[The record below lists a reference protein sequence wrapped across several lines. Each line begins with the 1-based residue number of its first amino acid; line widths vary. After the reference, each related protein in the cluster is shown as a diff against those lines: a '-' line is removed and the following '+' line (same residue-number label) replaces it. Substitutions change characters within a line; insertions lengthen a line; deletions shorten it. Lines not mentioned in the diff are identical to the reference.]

1 MKHCKFAQ
9 NYYHMADF
17 IRFFIPLYFI
27 LFFTVSF
34 VGISYKVARQ
44 IGKNPNVLPK
54 DGSAYELVGMYFKWV
69 LMALFVYTILVLFFP
84 EDIFTAFKINFLEN
98 NFLQY
103 IGITLMIF
111 ALIWVIIAQLQMKN
125 SWRIGIDNETKTELV
140 THGLFRF
147 SRNPIFLGMTISL
160 VGFFLVFP
168 TIIAF
173 SFLLIGSILI
183 QIQIRLEEEFLL
195 KVHGQIY
202 LTYKKR
208 VKRMLRL
215 Y

>member
-1 MKHCKFAQ
+1 
-9 NYYHMADF
+9 MADF

-27 LFFTVSF
+27 FFFIISF

-54 DGSAYELVGMYFKWV
+54 DDSAYGLVGLYFKLV
-69 LMALFVYTILVLFFP
+69 LLALSIYTILLLFFP
-84 EDIFTAFKINFLEN
+84 EDILPAFKINVLEYN
-98 NFLQY
+98 LIQY
-103 IGITLMIF
+103 TGLDLMMM
-111 ALIWVIIAQLQMKN
+111 ALIWVFIAQLQMKN
-125 SWRIGIDNETKTELV
+125 SWRIGIDHTMKTDLI

-168 TIIAF
+168 TVIALA
-173 SFLLIGSILI
+173 FLLMGSVLM
-183 QIQIRLEEEFLL
+183 QIQIRLEEEHLL
-195 KVHGQIY
+195 KEHGQIY
-202 LTYKKR
+202 LAYKKR
-208 VKRMLRL
+208 VKRMLSF

>member
-1 MKHCKFAQ
+1 MKLRKFAQ

-27 LFFTVSF
+27 VFFTISF
-34 VGISYKVARQ
+34 VGISYKVAKQ

-54 DGSAYELVGMYFKWV
+54 DDSVYGLVGFYFKMT
-69 LMALFVYTILVLFFP
+69 LCVLFIYTMLLLFLP
-84 EDIFTAFKINFLEN
+84 EKIFNAFKITMLEYVP
-98 NFLQY
+98 LQY
-103 IGITLMIF
+103 TGVVIMIF

-125 SWRIGIDNETKTELV
+125 SWRIGVDSTTKTELI

-168 TIIAF
+168 TVIAF
-173 SFLLIGSILI
+173 SFLLIGSILM
-183 QIQIRLEEEFLL
+183 QIQIRIEEEYLL
-195 KVHGQIY
+195 KQHEQIY
-202 LTYKKR
+202 VTYKKR
-208 VKRMLRL
+208 VARMFSL

>member
-1 MKHCKFAQ
+1 
-9 NYYHMADF
+9 MADF

-34 VGISYKVARQ
+34 IGISYKVARQ

-54 DGSAYELVGMYFKWV
+54 DGSAYALVGMYFKWV
-69 LMALFVYTILVLFFP
+69 LLVLFVYTILLLFFP

-125 SWRIGIDNETKTELV
+125 SCRIGIDNETKTELV
-140 THGLFRF
+140 THGLFRL

>member
-1 MKHCKFAQ
+1 
-9 NYYHMADF
+9 MADF

-27 LFFTVSF
+27 IFFNVSF

-44 IGKNPNVLPK
+44 IGKSPNVLPR
-54 DGSAYELVGMYFKWV
+54 DDSAYALVGKYFK
-69 LMALFVYTILVLFFP
+69 LILLALFVYTILLLFFP
-84 EDIFTAFKINFLEN
+84 EDIFPAFKIDFLEI

-103 IGITLMIF
+103 IGMTLMIF
-111 ALIWVIIAQLQMKN
+111 ALIWVLIAQLQMKN
-125 SWRIGIDNETKTELV
+125 SWRIGIDNAAKTELV

-160 VGFFLVFP
+160 VGFFIVFP
-168 TIIAF
+168 TVIAF
-173 SFLLIGSILI
+173 SFLLIGSVLM
-183 QIQIRLEEEFLL
+183 QIQIRLEEEYLL
-195 KVHGQIY
+195 KEHGEIY
-202 LTYKKR
+202 LSYKKR